1 MKKREKKMNFV
12 TVTGGNK
19 TQRKVAE
26 TTTHQMIA
34 ELLPR
39 FRTLDIEVKLKKFTK
54 TDRDAI
60 GWCLMEDNN
69 RTFVIEINK
78 DIGITELVTTVCH
91 EMVHVKQY
99 ARKELKEDYPRTLW
113 FNKEYTD
120 GRCYPWELEAWKMQK
135 ILAHNYIKQ
144 QKLGTITVL
153 KSLDKRS

>member
-12 TVTGGNK
+12 TITGGNK

-78 DIGITELVTTVCH
+78 DIGITELVTTICH

-99 ARKELKEDYPRTLW
+99 ARNEM
-113 FNKEYTD
+113 TD
-120 GRCYPWELEAWKMQK
+120 ECVDFGAATWKGRKVNPKTTYYDLPWEKEAYRLQDK
-135 ILAHNYIKQ
+135 LALMVWESGEI
-144 QKLGTITVL
+144 
-153 KSLDKRS
+153 

>member
-1 MKKREKKMNFV
+1 MNFV

-78 DIGITELVTTVCH
+78 DIGITELVTTICH

-99 ARKELKEDYPRTLW
+99 ARNEM
-113 FNKEYTD
+113 TD
-120 GRCYPWELEAWKMQK
+120 ECVEFGAATWKGRKVNPKTAYYDLPWEKEAYRLQDK
-135 ILAHNYIKQ
+135 LALMVWESGEI
-144 QKLGTITVL
+144 
-153 KSLDKRS
+153 

>member
-1 MKKREKKMNFV
+1 MNFV

-78 DIGITELVTTVCH
+78 DIGITELVTTICH

-99 ARKELKEDYPRTLW
+99 ARNEMNDGIVKGHARWKSKMIPEDTNYWDL
-113 FNKEYTD
+113 
-120 GRCYPWELEAWKMQK
+120 PWEKEAYRMEKK
-135 ILAHNYIKQ
+135 LADDVWENGI
-144 QKLGTITVL
+144 I
-153 KSLDKRS
+153 

>member
-12 TVTGGNK
+12 TVSGGNK

-78 DIGITELVTTVCH
+78 DIGITELVTTICH

-99 ARKELKEDYPRTLW
+99 ARNEM
-113 FNKEYTD
+113 TD
-120 GRCYPWELEAWKMQK
+120 ECVEFGAATWKGRKVSPKVSYYDLPWEKEAYRLQDKLALMVWKSGE
-135 ILAHNYIKQ
+135 I
-144 QKLGTITVL
+144 
-153 KSLDKRS
+153 